1 MNKIAFIFP
10 GQGAQYVG
18 MAKDFYEAFPIVRE
32 TFEEASRILSTDFT
46 RLILEGPEAE
56 LILTKNSQPAI
67 FIVSVAL
74 LRCIQEQFPH
84 LQPAICAGLSLGEYT
99 ALYASG
105 RISFAD
111 ALQIVAARG
120 KYMQEACQE
129 QQGTMRVVLGLDPA
143 IVAAHLPAG
152 VWIANLNCPGQVV
165 IAGVSSAMAQAEEL
179 LKAQGAKRVLPLDV
193 SGAFH
198 TPLMKSAQEKLK
210 ASLLA
215 VSLHES
221 ATQLV
226 MNVPGDFVDFSSEI
240 REHLIA
246 QVASPTQWEKGI
258 RLLEDVDL
266 FVEIGPGKTL
276 TGMNKKIGV
285 KGQTLNIEKTTDLDT
300 LRVQLESF
308 YAATPQR

>member
-18 MAKDFYEAFPIVRE
+18 MAKDFYEAYPIVRE
-32 TFEEASRILSTDFT
+32 TFEEASKILSIDFT
-46 RLILEGPEAE
+46 RLILEGPESE

-67 FIVSVAL
+67 FIVSVAI
-74 LRCIQEQFPH
+74 LRCIQQQYPH
-84 LQPAICAGLSLGEYT
+84 LQPSVCAGLSLGEYT

-105 RISFAD
+105 RISFEG
-111 ALQIVAARG
+111 ALKIVAARG
-120 KYMQEACQE
+120 KYMQEACDE

-143 IVAAHLPAG
+143 IVAAHLPEN

-165 IAGVSSAMAQAEEL
+165 IAGRTSAMAQAEEL

-198 TPLMKSAQEKLK
+198 TPLMHSAQDKLRS
-210 ASLLA
+210 SLLA
-215 VSLHES
+215 VTLHES
-221 ATQLV
+221 AIRLV
-226 MNVPGDFVDFSSEI
+226 MNVPGDFVDSISEI
-240 REHLIA
+240 RQHLIA

-266 FVEIGPGKTL
+266 YIEIGPGKTL

-285 KGQTLNIEKTTDLDT
+285 KGQTLNIEKMTDLEN
-300 LRVQLESF
+300 L
-308 YAATPQR
+308 YATTPQG

>member
-10 GQGAQYVG
+10 GQGAQYIG
-18 MAKDFYEAFPIVRE
+18 MGKDFYDAYPIVRE
-32 TFEEASRILSTDFT
+32 TFEEASKILSFDFT
-46 RLILEGPEAE
+46 RLILEGPESE

-67 FIVSVAL
+67 FIVSVAI
-74 LRCIQEQFPH
+74 LRVIKQLYPH

-105 RISFAD
+105 RISFEG

-129 QQGTMRVVLGLDPA
+129 QLSTMRVVLGLDPQ
-143 IVAAHLPAG
+143 IVAKNLPEN

-165 IAGVSSAMAQAEEL
+165 IAGLTSAMPQAEEV
-179 LKAQGAKRVLPLDV
+179 LKAQGAKRVLPLEV

-198 TPLMKSAQEKLK
+198 TPLMRSAQEKLK
-210 ASLLA
+210 SSLLSA
-215 VSLHES
+215 PLNES

-226 MNVPGDFVDFSSEI
+226 MNVPGDFVDSISQI

-258 RLLEDVDL
+258 RLLDDVDL
-266 FVEIGPGKTL
+266 YIEIGPGKTL
-276 TGMNKKIGV
+276 SGMNKKIGV
-285 KGQTLNIEKTTDLDT
+285 KGQTLNIEKTTDLT
-300 LRVQLESF
+300 QLENL
-308 YAATPQR
+308 YATPSQG

>member
-32 TFEEASRILSTDFT
+32 TFEEASKILSFDFT
-46 RLILEGPEAE
+46 RLILEGPETE
-56 LILTKNSQPAI
+56 LVLTKNSQPAI
-67 FIVSVAL
+67 FIVSVAI
-74 LRCIQEQFPH
+74 LRCIEQQYPH
-84 LQPAICAGLSLGEYT
+84 LQPSVCAGLSLGEYT

-111 ALQIVAARG
+111 ALKIVAARG

-129 QQGTMRVVLGLDPA
+129 EQGTMRVVLGLDPS
-143 IVAAHLPAG
+143 IVSAHLPAD

-165 IAGVSSAMAQAEEL
+165 IAGKVSAMPQAEEL
-179 LKAQGAKRVLPLDV
+179 LKTAGAKRVLPLDV

-198 TPLMKSAQEKLK
+198 TPLMRSAQEKLK
-210 ASLLA
+210 PFLLG
-215 VSLHES
+215 VTLQES
-221 ATQLV
+221 ITKLV
-226 MNVPGDFVDFSSEI
+226 MNVPGDFVDISSEI

-266 FVEIGPGKTL
+266 FIEIGPGKTL
-276 TGMNKKIGV
+276 TGMNRKIGV
-285 KGQTLNIEKTTDLDT
+285 KGQTLNIEKTTDLT
-300 LRVQLESF
+300 QLESF
-308 YAATPQR
+308 YATSQG